1 MAHKEQ
7 TDYCQKIKNKFP
19 HFFKNKKVLDVGSLD
34 INGCN
39 RFLFEDSDYIGLD
52 IGEGKNVDI
61 VCIGHEFNA
70 PDNTYDTIISTEC
83 FEHDMYYD
91 KTIKNIIRMLKPD
104 GLFLFTCATTGR
116 VEHGTQKSE
125 TGSAPLLQN
134 YDNWSNYYK
143 NLTQEDIEKILDL
156 KQVFSEFEFQV
167 NTASCDL
174 YFYGIKNKI

>member
-39 RFLFEDSDYIGLD
+39 RSLFEESEYTGLD
-52 IGEGKNVDI
+52 IGEGKNVDV

-156 KQVFSEFEFQV
+156 KEIFSEFEFQV
-167 NTASCDL
+167 NTVSCDL
-174 YFYGIKNKI
+174 YFYGIKHK